1 MNKPT
6 SLADTETV
14 IELFSSHA
22 IRALKEKK
30 KFRRRLVIAVFT
42 IPKILA
48 VLYFGYAQLA
58 DTGQATAADIHV
70 GQKAAVPFIP

>member
-30 KFRRRLVIAVFT
+30 KFRRRLVIAIVT

-58 DTGQATAADIHV
+58 DSGQATAADVHV
-70 GQKAAVPFIP
+70 GHRTAAPFIP